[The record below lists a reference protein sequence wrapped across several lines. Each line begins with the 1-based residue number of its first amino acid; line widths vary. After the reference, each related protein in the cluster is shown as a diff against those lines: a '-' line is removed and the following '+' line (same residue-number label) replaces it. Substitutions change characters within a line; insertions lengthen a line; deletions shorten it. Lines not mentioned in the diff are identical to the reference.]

1 MSDVVKIILVWIGIP
16 VIGVVISCILGW
28 LATKIHESISNCP
41 AIIEADEENK

>member
-28 LATKIHESISNCP
+28 LATKIHKNR
-41 AIIEADEENK
+41 ENKE